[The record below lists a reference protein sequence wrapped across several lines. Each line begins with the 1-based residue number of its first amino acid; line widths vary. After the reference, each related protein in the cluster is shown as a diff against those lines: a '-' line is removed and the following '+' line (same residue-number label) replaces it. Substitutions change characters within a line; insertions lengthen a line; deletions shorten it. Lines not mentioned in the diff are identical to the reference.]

1 MRLLLLEVIC
11 RVVSFRNAA
20 YPCPA
25 PAQLILYTANTVEE
39 KTLSTILWK
48 HGKADLSKGKS
59 VRTGVESLHGLEQS
73 REGLSSECS
82 ADKRRLTTKHP
93 SGGQWLE
100 NRAKMRHDW

>member
-39 KTLSTILWK
+39 KTLSAILWK
-48 HGKADLSKGKS
+48 HGKANLSKGKS
-59 VRTGVESLHGLEQS
+59 IRTGVGSLHGLLS
-73 REGLSSECS
+73 RAESGLSSEHS
-82 ADKRRLTTKHP
+82 ADKRRLTTKHL
-93 SGGQWLE
+93 SGSPWLE
-100 NRAKMRHDW
+100 NS